1 MWEKYTEDFFTGSW
15 VSRDGADAGSVDGD
29 RIATTNTAGGN
40 DSRINADAGQ
50 GPAGERHVNA
60 VTQYGI
66 PKNAWVLG

>member
-1 MWEKYTEDFFTGSW
+1 MDEEFGVGHWTGRLL
-15 VSRDGADAGSVDGD
+15 VVDGD

-40 DSRINADAGQ
+40 DSCINADAGQ

-60 VTQYGI
+60 VAHYGI